1 MLRSSSTETSLDGEA
16 LSGLLDGV
24 YCFHSQSVGQWLWLQ
39 IQTLLPSPGIS
50 DMANAVGDAGDK
62 VPDPEVQGAAGVAKG
77 AAAFTKMASSLMKT
91 FSQLRMV
98 HMCGLST
105 YEHERHRLVSSAVV
119 RAHFPPSRVRLFS
132 FPLIYRRPFDPQVEE
147 LQLK

>member
-1 MLRSSSTETSLDGEA
+1 MAKRYRGFWTVCIASTSILWVNG
-16 LSGLLDGV
+16 SG
-24 YCFHSQSVGQWLWLQ
+24 YKHRPCY
-39 IQTLLPSPGIS
+39 IPSPGIS
-50 DMANAVGDAGDK
+50 DMASSVGDAGG
-62 VPDPEVQGAAGVAKG
+62 PEVQGAAGVAKG

-105 YEHERHRLVSSAVV
+105 YEHERYRLVSSAVV

-132 FPLIYRRPFDPQVEE
+132 FLLI
-147 LQLK
+147 